1 MKMLVSDSKAHL
13 MHILMSDKTI
23 GAKVFLAGEKGKS
36 YVIYTIRPDGVVV
49 LGETKH
55 RFWNQLIG
63 CQFKLTFESWALA
76 VWDALVDLSKELNKK
91 ALEEGLSR
99 EIAKQAQRN
108 GNYEWVV
115 DRLYECYT
123 HVCNNIEGSV
133 SSAGDRDEKGSSTS
147 ERIVM
152 HESEPTT
159 ININVNGKR
168 TYRVPDATG
177 RNFLNF
183 DFGIIGVHTSQE

>member
-1 MKMLVSDSKAHL
+1 MKMLVSDPKAHL
-13 MHILMSDKTI
+13 MHILMTDKTI
-23 GAKVFLAGEKGKS
+23 GSKVFLAGEKGKS
-36 YVIYTIRPDGVVV
+36 YVIYTIRPDGVVI
-49 LGETKH
+49 LGETKC

-76 VWDALVDLSKELNKK
+76 VWDALVDLSKGLNKK

-99 EIAKQAQRN
+99 EIAKQAQRD

-123 HVCNNIEGSV
+123 HVCNNIKDGV
-133 SSAGDRDEKGSSTS
+133 SSAGDQDEKGSDAT
-147 ERIVM
+147 ERIVLR
-152 HESEPTT
+152 EGEPTT

-168 TYRVPDATG
+168 TFRIPDATG
-177 RNFLNF
+177 RDFLNF
-183 DFGIIGVHTSQE
+183 DFGIVGVHTSRE